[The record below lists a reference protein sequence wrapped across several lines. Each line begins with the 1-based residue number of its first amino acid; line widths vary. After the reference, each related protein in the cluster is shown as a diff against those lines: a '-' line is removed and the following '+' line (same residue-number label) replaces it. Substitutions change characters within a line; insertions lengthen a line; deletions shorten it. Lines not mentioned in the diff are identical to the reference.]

1 MSTSAVGSTDS
12 TTNTT
17 TTSTTTKSS
26 TLGKDEFLKLLI
38 TQLQNQD
45 PLKPM
50 DNTEYVSQ
58 LAQFSSLE
66 QMTNIASVSNSAYTS
81 QASTSA
87 LAMIGKTIEW
97 ADADLGVN
105 QTGKVASISFEDGM
119 PKLNVGTSSV
129 ELSNVVKVYQ

>member
-26 TLGKDEFLKLLI
+26 SLGKDEFLKLLI

-45 PLKPM
+45 PMKPM
-50 DNTEYVSQ
+50 DDSQFVAQ

-66 QMTNIASVSNSAYTS
+66 QMSNIAAASDSSYKS
-81 QASTSA
+81 QATTSA
-87 LAMIGKTIEW
+87 LAMIGKTVEW

-105 QTGKVASISFEDGM
+105 QTGKVASISFIDGI

-129 ELSNVVKVYQ
+129 EVSNVVKVY